1 MKKLILLFVILLST
15 GCFEESGQLVTVCTK
30 NEQLNSLNIE
40 TSYSINFK
48 TDIVED
54 VNVTYYYK
62 DSNIDTLNSIKTS
75 INTTDRFISGLRKNV
90 LIDNDTEFKVS
101 YMVYLDDE
109 KEILNKFFVEEKR
122 SNMIKNLE
130 SQGFTCK

>member
-1 MKKLILLFVILLST
+1 MKKIILLFIILLST
-15 GCFEESGQLVTVCTK
+15 GCFEESGKLVTECTK

-62 DSNIDTLNSIKTS
+62 DSNINTLTSIKTS
-75 INTTDRFISGLRKNV
+75 INTTDRFITGLRKNV

-101 YMVYLDDE
+101 YMIYLDDE
-109 KEILNKFFVEEKR
+109 KEILDRFYVEEKR
-122 SNMIKNLE
+122 SNMIKKLE
-130 SQGFTCK
+130 SQGFICK

>member
-40 TSYSINFK
+40 TNYSINFK

-109 KEILNKFFVEEKR
+109 KEILNKFYVEEKR

>member
-62 DSNIDTLNSIKTS
+62 DYNIDTLNSIKTS

-109 KEILNKFFVEEKR
+109 KEILNKFYVEEKR